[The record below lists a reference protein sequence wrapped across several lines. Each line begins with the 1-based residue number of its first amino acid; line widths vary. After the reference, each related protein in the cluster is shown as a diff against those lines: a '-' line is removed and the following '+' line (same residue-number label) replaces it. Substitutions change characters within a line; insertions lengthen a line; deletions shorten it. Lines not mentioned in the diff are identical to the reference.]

1 MAKMNENERKVD
13 LKIGSDSVSSF
24 IKKNISIICMLFLLS
39 GPIIDF
45 VTGVMLHIFDISL
58 TLGLVLR
65 ILFLFF
71 IFYVT
76 TFIYNKKNNLL
87 YYGIFIIYL
96 LLFILGLALFKDNPN
111 YFREIQNT
119 FRLFYFPLLLISLF
133 SIRKEIKIS
142 NISLVI
148 TLCLY
153 LILIFIPLAL
163 GIGFE
168 SYAITK
174 EGTLGFYNSANE
186 ISAIIAILTPILF
199 IIFYESK
206 NIIFKL
212 FITFIYFVVILSV
225 GTKTPLLALIIS
237 LFVVFI
243 YILYK
248 SIVDKKYH
256 IVTTFTAIIVALSL
270 VVIIVAPRTSFYN
283 NIEVHL
289 NYLKVDNIFDI
300 FKDKELVDHFIF
312 SQRLTFLNNKEKI
325 YDESN
330 TYQKLFGL
338 GYYDNGKEL
347 KSIEMDYFDVYYN
360 QGVVGFIIFFV
371 PYIYVLISVLRERNC
386 FSFRQ
391 LMLYLSLFLVI
402 VLSLFT
408 GHIITAPSVSLIV
421 CFILL
426 SLTKKDKKELLF
438 TGVNLNI
445 GGIEKSLVNLVN
457 RIDKDKYKVTIILEE
472 KEGELLEKLDKSIEV
487 KEFKVSNNSNKIF
500 RKVVNLIRRCT
511 YSIFNYHTYDFSCC
525 YATYSYSG
533 NKITRLSSLNNS
545 IYIHSDYSYIYPDLE
560 DFRRF
565 FDTRDIYDFKTIFFV
580 SNESRHKFTKIYP
593 GLKDRCLVFNNFI
606 NILEIESLSNEKI
619 SLTKPRGKTLFVF
632 VGRLDDV
639 SKKLGRAFKLVS
651 SLDKVMFWVVGDGPS
666 KDEYIKEVKKLGI
679 EDKVVFVGSKINP
692 YPYIKR
698 ADYLI
703 LTSNYEGFPVV
714 YLEGLALKKKLITT
728 IKVSDDV
735 IKTGKNYGEVIP
747 TNDRKMLEQVR
758 EILNSK
764 DKKDISLDLE
774 EIQNM
779 RMKKLETIFDGGDF

>member
-1 MAKMNENERKVD
+1 M
-13 LKIGSDSVSSF
+13 SSF

-45 VTGVMLHIFDISL
+45 VTGVMLHIFDVSL

-65 ILFLFF
+65 MLFLLF

-87 YYGIFIIYL
+87 YYGIFVIYL

-119 FRLFYFPLLLISLF
+119 VRMFYFPLLLLSLF
-133 SIRKEIKIS
+133 SIRKELKITS
-142 NISLVI
+142 LSLVI

-153 LILIFIPLAL
+153 LVLIFIPLAL
-163 GIGFE
+163 GVGFE

-186 ISAIIAILTPILF
+186 ISAIIAILTPVLF

-206 NIIFKL
+206 NVIFKL

-237 LFVVFI
+237 LCVVFI

-248 SIVDKKYH
+248 AFKDKKYH
-256 IVTTFTAIIVALSL
+256 VVTTFTAIVVALAI
-270 VVIIVAPRTSFYN
+270 VVIVIAPRTSFYK

-289 NYLKVDNIFDI
+289 DYLKVDNIFDI
-300 FKDKELVDHFIF
+300 FKEERLVDHFIF
-312 SQRLTFLNNKEKI
+312 SQRLTFLHNKDRL
-325 YDESN
+325 YDKSN
-330 TYQKLFGL
+330 PYQKLFGI
-338 GYYDNGKEL
+338 GYYKNNGKEL

-360 QGVVGFIIFFV
+360 QGVVGFIIFFA
-371 PYIYVLISVLRERNC
+371 PYIYVLISVIGERKM

-391 LMLYLSLFLVI
+391 LMMYLSLFLVI

-421 CFILL
+421 CFLLL
-426 SLTKKDKKELLF
+426 SVVKKERKELLF

-457 RIDKDKYKVTIILEE
+457 KIDKDKYRVTIILEE
-472 KEGELLEKLDKSIEV
+472 KEGELLEKLDKSIVV
-487 KEFKVSNNSNKIF
+487 KEFKVSNNRNKIF
-500 RKVVNLIRRCT
+500 RKAVNLLRRCI

-533 NKITRLSSLNNS
+533 NKIVRMASLNNS

-580 SNESRHKFTKIYP
+580 SNEACRKFTKIYP

-606 NILEIESLSNEKI
+606 DVEKIESLSKEKI

-639 SKKLGRAFKLVS
+639 SKKLGRAFKLVE
-651 SLDKVMFWVVGDGPS
+651 SLDNVVLWVVGDGPS
-666 KDEYIKEVKKLGI
+666 KDDYVKEVKKLKI
-679 EDKVVFVGSKINP
+679 EDRVVFVGSKINP
-692 YPYIKR
+692 YPYMKR

-728 IKVSDDV
+728 IKVSDDM
-735 IKTGKNYGEVIP
+735 IKIGKNYGEVIP
-747 TNDRKMLEQVR
+747 FNEKKMIEKVKEVLTSKEKR
-758 EILNSK
+758 EVSLN
-764 DKKDISLDLE
+764 IE
-774 EIQNM
+774 EIQDE
-779 RMKKLETIFDGGDF
+779 RMKKLETIFDGGEF

>member
-1 MAKMNENERKVD
+1 M
-13 LKIGSDSVSSF
+13 SSF
-24 IKKNISIICMLFLLS
+24 IKKNINIICMLFLLS

-45 VTGVMLHIFDISL
+45 VTGVMLHVFDISL

-76 TFIYNKKNNLL
+76 TFVYKKKNNLL
-87 YYGIFIIYL
+87 YYVIFIIYL

-119 FRLFYFPLLLISLF
+119 FRLFYFPLLLVSLF
-133 SIRKEIKIS
+133 SIRKEIKIT
-142 NISLVI
+142 NLSLVI
-148 TLCLY
+148 TICLY

-163 GIGFE
+163 GVGFE

-206 NIIFKL
+206 NVIFKL
-212 FITFIYFVVILSV
+212 FITFIYLVVILSV
-225 GTKTPLLALIIS
+225 GTKTPLLALILS
-237 LFVVFI
+237 LCVVFI

-248 SIVDKKYH
+248 ALVDKKYH
-256 IVTTFTAIIVALSL
+256 VVTTFTAIIVALSL
-270 VVIIVAPRTSFYN
+270 VIIIIAPKTSFYK

-289 NYLKVDNIFDI
+289 DYLKVDNVFDI

-312 SQRLTFLNNKEKI
+312 SQRLTFLNNKEKL
-325 YDESN
+325 YDKSN
-330 TYQKLFGL
+330 PYQKLFGI
-338 GYYDNGKEL
+338 GYYNDNGKEL

-360 QGVVGFIIFFV
+360 QGIVGFIIFFV
-371 PYIYVLISVLRERNC
+371 PYIYVLISIIKERNA

-402 VLSLFT
+402 ILSLFT
-408 GHIITAPSVSLIV
+408 GHIITAPSVSIIV
-421 CFILL
+421 CFLLL
-426 SLTKKDKKELLF
+426 SIIKKDKKELLF
-438 TGVNLNI
+438 TGVNLDI

-457 RIDKDKYKVTIILEE
+457 KIDKDKYKVTIILEE
-472 KEGELLEKLDKSIEV
+472 KDGELLETLDKSILV
-487 KEFKVSNNSNKIF
+487 KRFKVSNNKNKVL
-500 RKVVNLIRRCT
+500 RKVVNLLRRCT
-511 YSIFNYHTYDFSCC
+511 YAIFNYHIYDFSCC

-545 IYIHSDYSYIYPDLE
+545 IYVHSDYSYIYPDLE
-560 DFRRF
+560 DFRCF
-565 FDTRDIYDFKTIFFV
+565 FDTRNIYDFRTIFFV
-580 SNESRHKFTKIYP
+580 SNESCRKFTKIYP
-593 GLKDRCLVFNNFI
+593 GLKSRCLVFNNFI
-606 NILEIESLSNEKI
+606 DVSEIEALSKEKI
-619 SLTKPRGKTLFVF
+619 SLSKPKGRTLFVF

-639 SKKLGRAFKLVS
+639 SKKLGRAFKLVA
-651 SLDKVMFWVVGDGPS
+651 SLDKTILWVVGDGPS
-666 KDEYIKEVKKLGI
+666 MEDYQKEVKKLGI
-679 EDKVVFVGSKINP
+679 EEKVVFLGSKTNP
-692 YPYIKR
+692 YPYMKKC
-698 ADYLI
+698 DYLI

-714 YLEGLALKKKLITT
+714 YLEGLALKKKFITT

-735 IKTGKNYGEVIP
+735 IKIGKNYGEVIP
-747 TNDRKMLEQVR
+747 TNDKKMLEQVR

-764 DKKDISLDLE
+764 DKKEITLNIE

-779 RMKKLETIFDGGDF
+779 RMEKLESIFDGGDF

>member
-1 MAKMNENERKVD
+1 M
-13 LKIGSDSVSSF
+13 SSF

-71 IFYVT
+71 IFYVA
-76 TFIYNKKNNLL
+76 TFIYKKKSNLV
-87 YYGIFIIYL
+87 YFGIFGIYL
-96 LLFILGLALFKDNPN
+96 LLFILGLTLFKENPN

-133 SIRKEIKIS
+133 SIRKEIKITTL
-142 NISLVI
+142 SLVI

-163 GIGFE
+163 GVGFE

-206 NIIFKL
+206 NLIFKL
-212 FITFIYFVVILSV
+212 FITFIYLVVILSV

-248 SIVDKKYH
+248 SFIDKKYH
-256 IVTTFTAIIVALSL
+256 VVTTFTAIIVALGL
-270 VVIIVAPRTSFYN
+270 VLIIALPKTSFYK

-289 NYLKVDNIFDI
+289 DYLKVDNIFDI
-300 FKDKELVDHFIF
+300 FKDEKLVDHFIF
-312 SQRLTFLNNKEKI
+312 SQRLTFLNNKEKL
-325 YDESN
+325 YDEAN
-330 TYQKLFGL
+330 TYQKIFGL

-360 QGVVGFIIFFV
+360 QGVAGFIIFFV
-371 PYIYVLISVLRERNC
+371 PYIYVLISVLQERKA

-391 LMLYLSLFLVI
+391 LMLYLSLFLII

-408 GHIITAPSVSLIV
+408 GHIITAPAVSGLV
-421 CFILL
+421 SFILL
-426 SLTKKDKKELLF
+426 SLVKDDKKTLLF
-438 TGVNLNI
+438 TGVNLKL

-457 RIDKDKYKVTIILEE
+457 KIDKNKYQVTIILEE
-472 KEGELLEKLDKSIEV
+472 AKGELLEKLDNSIKV
-487 KEFKVSNNSNKIF
+487 KEFKVSNNKNKII
-500 RKVVNLIRRCT
+500 RKGVNILRRCS
-511 YSIFNYHTYDFSCC
+511 YALFNYHTFDFSCC

-533 NKITRLSSLNNS
+533 NKISKLSSINNS
-545 IYIHSDYSYIYPDLE
+545 IYVHSDYSYIYPDLE

-565 FDTRDIYDFKTIFFV
+565 FDTRGINDFKTIFFV
-580 SNESRHKFTKIYP
+580 SLESCRKFTKIYP
-593 GLKDRCLVFNNFI
+593 FLKNRCFVFNNFI
-606 NILEIESLSNEKI
+606 NLEEIETLSKEKI

-632 VGRLDDV
+632 VGRLDDA
-639 SKKLGRAFKLVS
+639 SKKLGRAFKLVANFDNVV
-651 SLDKVMFWVVGDGPS
+651 LWVVGDGPS
-666 KDEYIKEVKKLGI
+666 REDYVKEVNKLKI
-679 EDKVVFVGSKINP
+679 EDRVVFVGSKINP
-692 YPYIKR
+692 YPYMKKG
-698 ADYLI
+698 DYLI
-703 LTSNYEGFPVV
+703 LTSLYEGFPVV

-728 IKVSDDV
+728 IKVSDDYLK
-735 IKTGKNYGEVIP
+735 IGKNYGEVIP
-747 TNDRKMLEQVR
+747 SNEAKMLEKVK
-758 EILNSK
+758 EILNN
-764 DKKDISLDLE
+764 KKKTDTFLDLE
-774 EIQNM
+774 EIQNR
-779 RMKKLETIFDGGDF
+779 RMEKLETIFDGGDF

>member
-1 MAKMNENERKVD
+1 M
-13 LKIGSDSVSSF
+13 SSF

-45 VTGVMLHIFDISL
+45 ITGVMLHIFNLNL

-71 IFYVT
+71 IFYVA
-76 TFIYNKKNNLL
+76 TFIYKKKSNLV
-87 YYGIFIIYL
+87 YFGIFGIYL
-96 LLFILGLALFKDNPN
+96 LLFILGLTLFKENPN

-133 SIRKEIKIS
+133 SIRKEIKITTL
-142 NISLVI
+142 SLVI

-163 GIGFE
+163 GVGFE

-206 NIIFKL
+206 NLIFKL
-212 FITFIYFVVILSV
+212 FITFIYLVVILSV

-248 SIVDKKYH
+248 SFIDKKYH
-256 IVTTFTAIIVALSL
+256 VVTTFTAIIVALGL
-270 VVIIVAPRTSFYN
+270 VLIIVAPRTSFYK

-289 NYLKVDNIFDI
+289 DYLKVDNIFDI
-300 FKDKELVDHFIF
+300 FKDERLVDHFIF
-312 SQRLTFLNNKEKI
+312 SQRLTFLNNKEKL
-325 YDESN
+325 YDEAN
-330 TYQKLFGL
+330 TYQKIFGL

-360 QGVVGFIIFFV
+360 QGVAGFIIFFV
-371 PYIYVLISVLRERNC
+371 PYIYVLISVLQERKA

-391 LMLYLSLFLVI
+391 LMLYLSLFLII

-408 GHIITAPSVSLIV
+408 GHIITAPAVSGLV
-421 CFILL
+421 SFILL
-426 SLTKKDKKELLF
+426 SLVKNDKKCLLF
-438 TGVNLNI
+438 TGVNLKL

-457 RIDKDKYKVTIILEE
+457 KIDKNKYQVTIILEE
-472 KEGELLEKLDKSIEV
+472 AKGELLEKLDKSINV
-487 KEFKVSNNSNKIF
+487 KEFKVSNNKNKII
-500 RKVVNLIRRCT
+500 RKATNILRRCM
-511 YSIFNYHTYDFSCC
+511 YALFNYHTFDFSCC

-533 NKITRLSSLNNS
+533 NKISKLSSINNS
-545 IYIHSDYSYIYPDLE
+545 IYVHSDYSYIYPDLE

-565 FDTRDIYDFKTIFFV
+565 FDSRGIYDFKTIFFV
-580 SNESRHKFTKIYP
+580 SLESCRKFTKIYP
-593 GLKDRCLVFNNFI
+593 FLKNRCFVFNNFI
-606 NILEIESLSNEKI
+606 NLEEIEALSKEKI

-632 VGRLDDV
+632 VGRLDDA
-639 SKKLGRAFKLVS
+639 SKKLGRAFKLVANFDNVV
-651 SLDKVMFWVVGDGPS
+651 LWVVGDGPS
-666 KDEYIKEVKKLGI
+666 REDYVKEVKKLKI
-679 EDKVVFVGSKINP
+679 EDRVIFVGSKINP
-692 YPYIKR
+692 YPYMKKG
-698 ADYLI
+698 DYLI
-703 LTSNYEGFPVV
+703 LTSLYEGFPVV

-728 IKVSDDV
+728 IKVSDDYLK
-735 IKTGKNYGEVIP
+735 IGKNYGEVIP
-747 TNDRKMLEQVR
+747 SNEMKMLEKVK
-758 EILNSK
+758 EILNN
-764 DKKDISLDLE
+764 KKKTDTFLDLE
-774 EIQNM
+774 EIQNV
-779 RMKKLETIFDGGDF
+779 RMEKLETIFDGGDF

>member
-1 MAKMNENERKVD
+1 M
-13 LKIGSDSVSSF
+13 SSF

-71 IFYVT
+71 IFYVA
-76 TFIYNKKNNLL
+76 TFIYKKKSNLV
-87 YYGIFIIYL
+87 YFGIFGIYL
-96 LLFILGLALFKDNPN
+96 LLFILGLTLFKVNPN

-133 SIRKEIKIS
+133 SIRKEIKITTL
-142 NISLVI
+142 SLVI

-163 GIGFE
+163 GVGFE

-199 IIFYESK
+199 LIFYESK
-206 NIIFKL
+206 NLIFKL
-212 FITFIYFVVILSV
+212 FITFIYLVVILSV

-248 SIVDKKYH
+248 AFIDKKYH
-256 IVTTFTAIIVALSL
+256 VVTTFTAIIVALSL
-270 VVIIVAPRTSFYN
+270 VVILIIPRTNFYK

-289 NYLKVDNIFDI
+289 DYLKVDSIFDI
-300 FKDKELVDHFIF
+300 FKDEKLVDHFIF
-312 SQRLTFLNNKEKI
+312 SQRLTFLNNKEKL
-325 YDESN
+325 YDKSN
-330 TYQKLFGL
+330 TYQKIFGL

-371 PYIYVLISVLRERNC
+371 PYIYVLISVLQERKA

-408 GHIITAPSVSLIV
+408 GHIITAPAVSGLV
-421 CFILL
+421 SFILL
-426 SLTKKDKKELLF
+426 SLVKNDKKSLLF
-438 TGVNLNI
+438 TGVNLKL

-457 RIDKDKYKVTIILEE
+457 KIDKNKYQVTIILEE
-472 KEGELLEKLDKSIEV
+472 AKGELLEKLDKSIKV
-487 KEFKVSNNSNKIF
+487 KEFKVSNNKNKII
-500 RKVVNLIRRCT
+500 RKSTNILRR
-511 YSIFNYHTYDFSCC
+511 YIYALFNYHTFDFSCC

-533 NKITRLSSLNNS
+533 NKISKLSSINNS
-545 IYIHSDYSYIYPDLE
+545 IYVHSDYSYIYPDLE

-565 FDTRDIYDFKTIFFV
+565 FDTRGIYDFKTIFFV
-580 SNESRHKFTKIYP
+580 SLESCRKFTKIYP
-593 GLKDRCLVFNNFI
+593 FLKNRCFVFNNFI
-606 NILEIESLSNEKI
+606 NLEEIEALSKEKI

-632 VGRLDDV
+632 VGRLDDA
-639 SKKLGRAFKLVS
+639 SKKLGRAFKLVAN
-651 SLDKVMFWVVGDGPS
+651 LDNVVLWVVGDGPS
-666 KDEYIKEVKKLGI
+666 REDYVKEVKKLKI
-679 EDKVVFVGSKINP
+679 EDRVIFVGSKINP
-692 YPYIKR
+692 YPYMKKG
-698 ADYLI
+698 DYLI
-703 LTSNYEGFPVV
+703 LTSLYEGFPVV

-728 IKVSDDV
+728 IKVSDDYLK
-735 IKTGKNYGEVIP
+735 IGKNYGEVIP
-747 TNDRKMLEQVR
+747 SNEMKMLEKLK

-764 DKKDISLDLE
+764 KKTDTFLDLE
-774 EIQNM
+774 EIQNR
-779 RMKKLETIFDGGDF
+779 RMEKLETIFDGGDF

>member
-1 MAKMNENERKVD
+1 M
-13 LKIGSDSVSSF
+13 SSF

-71 IFYVT
+71 IFYVV
-76 TFIYNKKNNLL
+76 TFIYKKKSNLV
-87 YYGIFIIYL
+87 YFGIFGIYL
-96 LLFILGLALFKDNPN
+96 LLFILGLTLFKENPN

-133 SIRKEIKIS
+133 SIRKEIKITTL
-142 NISLVI
+142 SLVI

-163 GIGFE
+163 GVGFE

-206 NIIFKL
+206 NLIFKL
-212 FITFIYFVVILSV
+212 FITFIYLVVILSV

-248 SIVDKKYH
+248 SFIDKKYH
-256 IVTTFTAIIVALSL
+256 VVTTFTAIIVALGL
-270 VVIIVAPRTSFYN
+270 VLIIALPRTSFYK

-289 NYLKVDNIFDI
+289 DYLKVDNIFDI
-300 FKDKELVDHFIF
+300 FKDEGLVDHFIF
-312 SQRLTFLNNKEKI
+312 SQRLTFLNNKEKL
-325 YDESN
+325 YDEAN
-330 TYQKLFGL
+330 TYQKIFGL

-360 QGVVGFIIFFV
+360 QGVAGFIIFFV
-371 PYIYVLISVLRERNC
+371 PYIYVLISVLQERKA

-391 LMLYLSLFLVI
+391 LMLYLSLFLII

-408 GHIITAPSVSLIV
+408 GHIITAPAVSGLV
-421 CFILL
+421 SFILL
-426 SLTKKDKKELLF
+426 SLVKNDKKSLLF
-438 TGVNLNI
+438 TGVNLKL

-457 RIDKDKYKVTIILEE
+457 KIDKNKYQVTIILEDA
-472 KEGELLEKLDKSIEV
+472 KGELLEKLDKSIKV
-487 KEFKVSNNSNKIF
+487 KEFKVSNNKNKII
-500 RKVVNLIRRCT
+500 RKGINILRRCV
-511 YSIFNYHTYDFSCC
+511 YALFNYHTFDFSCC

-533 NKITRLSSLNNS
+533 NKISKLSSINNS
-545 IYIHSDYSYIYPDLE
+545 IYVHSDYSYIYPDLE

-565 FDTRDIYDFKTIFFV
+565 FDTRGIYDFKTIFFV
-580 SNESRHKFTKIYP
+580 SLESCRKFTKIYP
-593 GLKDRCLVFNNFI
+593 SLKNRCFVFNNFI
-606 NILEIESLSNEKI
+606 NLEEIEALSKEKI

-632 VGRLDDV
+632 VGRLDDA
-639 SKKLGRAFKLVS
+639 SKKLGRAFKLVAN
-651 SLDKVMFWVVGDGPS
+651 LDNVVLWVVGDGPS
-666 KDEYIKEVKKLGI
+666 KEDYVKEVKKLKI
-679 EDKVVFVGSKINP
+679 EDRVIFVGSKINP
-692 YPYIKR
+692 YPYMKKG
-698 ADYLI
+698 DYLI
-703 LTSNYEGFPVV
+703 LTSLYEGFPVV

-728 IKVSDDV
+728 IKVSDDYLK
-735 IKTGKNYGEVIP
+735 IGKNYGEVIP
-747 TNDRKMLEQVR
+747 SNEMKMLEKVK
-758 EILNSK
+758 EILNN
-764 DKKDISLDLE
+764 KKKTDTFLDLE
-774 EIQNM
+774 EIQNR
-779 RMKKLETIFDGGDF
+779 RMEKLETIFDGGDF

>member
-1 MAKMNENERKVD
+1 M
-13 LKIGSDSVSSF
+13 SSF

-45 VTGVMLHIFDISL
+45 ITGVMLHIFDISL

-71 IFYVT
+71 IFYVA
-76 TFIYNKKNNLL
+76 TFIYKKKSNLV
-87 YYGIFIIYL
+87 YFGIFGIYL
-96 LLFILGLALFKDNPN
+96 LLFILGLTLFKENPN
-111 YFREIQNT
+111 YFREIQNA

-133 SIRKEIKIS
+133 SIRKEIKITTL
-142 NISLVI
+142 SLVI

-163 GIGFE
+163 GVGFE

-206 NIIFKL
+206 NLIFKL
-212 FITFIYFVVILSV
+212 FITFIYLVVILSV

-248 SIVDKKYH
+248 SFIDKKYH
-256 IVTTFTAIIVALSL
+256 VVTTFTAIIVALGL
-270 VVIIVAPRTSFYN
+270 VLIIALPKTSFYK

-289 NYLKVDNIFDI
+289 DYLKVDNIFDI
-300 FKDKELVDHFIF
+300 FKDEKLVDHFIF
-312 SQRLTFLNNKEKI
+312 SQRLTFLNNKEKL
-325 YDESN
+325 YDKSN
-330 TYQKLFGL
+330 TYQKIFGL

-347 KSIEMDYFDVYYN
+347 KSIEIDYFDVYYN

-371 PYIYVLISVLRERNC
+371 PYIYILISVLQERKA

-391 LMLYLSLFLVI
+391 LMLYLSLFLII

-408 GHIITAPSVSLIV
+408 GHIITAPAVSGLV
-421 CFILL
+421 SFILL
-426 SLTKKDKKELLF
+426 SFVKDDKKTLLF
-438 TGVNLNI
+438 TGVNLKL

-457 RIDKDKYKVTIILEE
+457 KIDKNKYQVTIILEE
-472 KEGELLEKLDKSIEV
+472 AKGELLEKLDNSIKV
-487 KEFKVSNNSNKIF
+487 KEFKVSNNKNKII
-500 RKVVNLIRRCT
+500 RKGVNILRRCS
-511 YSIFNYHTYDFSCC
+511 YALFNYHTFDFSCC

-533 NKITRLSSLNNS
+533 NKISKLSSINNS
-545 IYIHSDYSYIYPDLE
+545 IYVHSDYSYIYPDLE

-565 FDTRDIYDFKTIFFV
+565 FDTRGIYDFKTIFFV
-580 SNESRHKFTKIYP
+580 SLESCRKFTKIYP
-593 GLKDRCLVFNNFI
+593 FLKNRCFVFNNFI
-606 NILEIESLSNEKI
+606 NLEEIETLSKEKI

-632 VGRLDDV
+632 VGRLDDA
-639 SKKLGRAFKLVS
+639 SKKLGRAFKLVANFDNVV
-651 SLDKVMFWVVGDGPS
+651 LWVVGDGPS
-666 KDEYIKEVKKLGI
+666 REDYVKEVKKLKI
-679 EDKVVFVGSKINP
+679 EDRVVFVGSKINP
-692 YPYIKR
+692 YPYMKKG
-698 ADYLI
+698 DYLI
-703 LTSNYEGFPVV
+703 LTSLYEGFPVV

-728 IKVSDDV
+728 IKVSDDYLK
-735 IKTGKNYGEVIP
+735 IGKNYGEVIP
-747 TNDRKMLEQVR
+747 SNEMKMLEKVK
-758 EILNSK
+758 EILNN
-764 DKKDISLDLE
+764 KKKTDTFLDLE
-774 EIQNM
+774 EIQNV
-779 RMKKLETIFDGGDF
+779 RMEKLETIFNGGDF

>member
-1 MAKMNENERKVD
+1 M
-13 LKIGSDSVSSF
+13 SSF

-45 VTGVMLHIFDISL
+45 ITGVMLHIFDISL

-71 IFYVT
+71 IFYVA
-76 TFIYNKKNNLL
+76 TFIYKKKSNLV
-87 YYGIFIIYL
+87 YFGIFGIYL
-96 LLFILGLALFKDNPN
+96 LLFILGLTLFKENPN

-133 SIRKEIKIS
+133 SIRKEIKITTL
-142 NISLVI
+142 SLVI

-163 GIGFE
+163 GVGFE

-206 NIIFKL
+206 NLIFKL
-212 FITFIYFVVILSV
+212 FITFIYLVVILSV

-248 SIVDKKYH
+248 SFIDKKYH
-256 IVTTFTAIIVALSL
+256 VVTTFTAIIVALGL
-270 VVIIVAPRTSFYN
+270 VLIIVAPRTSFYK

-289 NYLKVDNIFDI
+289 DYLKVDNIFDI
-300 FKDKELVDHFIF
+300 FKDERLVDHFIF
-312 SQRLTFLNNKEKI
+312 SQRLTFLNNKEKL
-325 YDESN
+325 YDEAN
-330 TYQKLFGL
+330 TYQKIFGL

-360 QGVVGFIIFFV
+360 QGVAGFIIFFV
-371 PYIYVLISVLRERNC
+371 PYIYVLISVLQERKA

-391 LMLYLSLFLVI
+391 LMLYLSLFLII

-408 GHIITAPSVSLIV
+408 GHIITAPAVSGLV
-421 CFILL
+421 SFILL
-426 SLTKKDKKELLF
+426 SLVKNDKKCLLF
-438 TGVNLNI
+438 TGVNLKL

-457 RIDKDKYKVTIILEE
+457 KIDKNKYQVTIILEDA
-472 KEGELLEKLDKSIEV
+472 KGELLEKLDKSINV
-487 KEFKVSNNSNKIF
+487 KEFKVSNNKNKII
-500 RKVVNLIRRCT
+500 RKGVNILRRCS
-511 YSIFNYHTYDFSCC
+511 YALFNYHTFDFSCC

-533 NKITRLSSLNNS
+533 NKISKLSSINNS
-545 IYIHSDYSYIYPDLE
+545 IYVHSDYSYIYPDLE

-565 FDTRDIYDFKTIFFV
+565 FDTRGIYDFKTIFFV
-580 SNESRHKFTKIYP
+580 SLESCRKFTKIYP
-593 GLKDRCLVFNNFI
+593 FLKNRCFVFNNFI
-606 NILEIESLSNEKI
+606 NLEEIEALSKEKI

-632 VGRLDDV
+632 VGRLDDA
-639 SKKLGRAFKLVS
+639 SKKLGRAFKLVANFDNVV
-651 SLDKVMFWVVGDGPS
+651 LWVVGDGPS
-666 KDEYIKEVKKLGI
+666 REDYVKEVKKLKI
-679 EDKVVFVGSKINP
+679 EDRVVFVGSKINP
-692 YPYIKR
+692 YPYMKKG
-698 ADYLI
+698 DYLI
-703 LTSNYEGFPVV
+703 LTSLYEGFPVV

-728 IKVSDDV
+728 IKVSDDYLK
-735 IKTGKNYGEVIP
+735 IGKNYGEVIP
-747 TNDRKMLEQVR
+747 SNEMKMLEKVK

-764 DKKDISLDLE
+764 KKTDTFLDLE
-774 EIQNM
+774 EIQNV
-779 RMKKLETIFDGGDF
+779 RMEKLETIFDGGDF

>member
-1 MAKMNENERKVD
+1 M
-13 LKIGSDSVSSF
+13 SSF

-45 VTGVMLHIFDISL
+45 VTGVMLHIFDVSL

-65 ILFLFF
+65 MLFLLF

-87 YYGIFIIYL
+87 YYGIFVIYL
-96 LLFILGLALFKDNPN
+96 LFFILGLALFKDNPN

-119 FRLFYFPLLLISLF
+119 VRMFYFPLLLLSLF
-133 SIRKEIKIS
+133 SIRKELKITS
-142 NISLVI
+142 LSLVI

-153 LILIFIPLAL
+153 LVLIFIPLAL
-163 GIGFE
+163 GVGFE

-186 ISAIIAILTPILF
+186 ISAIIAILTPVLF

-206 NIIFKL
+206 NVIFKL

-237 LFVVFI
+237 LCVVFI

-248 SIVDKKYH
+248 AFKDKKYH
-256 IVTTFTAIIVALSL
+256 VVTTFTAIVVALAI
-270 VVIIVAPRTSFYN
+270 VVIVIAPRTSFYK

-289 NYLKVDNIFDI
+289 DYLKVDNIFDI
-300 FKDKELVDHFIF
+300 FKEERLVDHFIF
-312 SQRLTFLNNKEKI
+312 SQRLTFLHNKDRL
-325 YDESN
+325 YDKSN
-330 TYQKLFGL
+330 PYQKLFGI
-338 GYYDNGKEL
+338 GYYKNNGKEL

-360 QGVVGFIIFFV
+360 QGVVGFIIFFA
-371 PYIYVLISVLRERNC
+371 PYIYVLISVIGERKM

-391 LMLYLSLFLVI
+391 LMMYLSLFLVI

-421 CFILL
+421 CFLLL
-426 SLTKKDKKELLF
+426 SVVKKERKELLF

-457 RIDKDKYKVTIILEE
+457 KIDKDKYRVTIILEE

-487 KEFKVSNNSNKIF
+487 KEFKVSNNKNKVI
-500 RKVVNLIRRCT
+500 RKVTNLIRRCA

-533 NKITRLSSLNNS
+533 NKITRISSLNNS

-560 DFRRF
+560 DFRKF

-580 SNESRHKFTKIYP
+580 SNEACRKFTKIYP

-606 NILEIESLSNEKI
+606 DVEKIEFLSKEKI

-639 SKKLGRAFKLVS
+639 SKKLGRAFKLVES
-651 SLDKVMFWVVGDGPS
+651 FDNVVLWVVGDGPS
-666 KDEYIKEVKKLGI
+666 KDDYVKEVKKLKI
-679 EDKVVFVGSKINP
+679 EDRVVFVGSKINP
-692 YPYIKR
+692 YPYMKR

-728 IKVSDDV
+728 IKVSDDM
-735 IKTGKNYGEVIP
+735 IKIGKNYGEVIP
-747 TNDRKMLEQVR
+747 FNEKKMIEKVKEVLTSKEKR
-758 EILNSK
+758 EVSLN
-764 DKKDISLDLE
+764 IE
-774 EIQNM
+774 EIQDE
-779 RMKKLETIFDGGDF
+779 RMKKLETIFDGGEF

>member
-1 MAKMNENERKVD
+1 M
-13 LKIGSDSVSSF
+13 SSF
-24 IKKNISIICMLFLLS
+24 VKKNISIICMLFLLS

-45 VTGVMLHIFDISL
+45 VTGVMLHIFDVSL

-65 ILFLFF
+65 MLFLLF

-87 YYGIFIIYL
+87 YYGIFVIYL

-119 FRLFYFPLLLISLF
+119 VRMFYFPLLLLSLF
-133 SIRKEIKIS
+133 SIRKELKITS
-142 NISLVI
+142 LSLVI

-153 LILIFIPLAL
+153 LVLIFIPLAL

-186 ISAIIAILTPILF
+186 ISAIIAILTPVLF

-206 NIIFKL
+206 NVIFKL

-237 LFVVFI
+237 LCVVFI

-248 SIVDKKYH
+248 AFKDKKYH
-256 IVTTFTAIIVALSL
+256 VVTTFTAIVVALAV
-270 VVIIVAPRTSFYN
+270 VVIVIAPRTSFYK

-289 NYLKVDNIFDI
+289 DYLKVDNIFDI
-300 FKDKELVDHFIF
+300 FKDEKLVDHFIF
-312 SQRLTFLNNKEKI
+312 SQRLTFLHNKDRL
-325 YDESN
+325 YDN
-330 TYQKLFGL
+330 ANPYQKLFGI
-338 GYYDNGKEL
+338 GYYKDNGKEL

-360 QGVVGFIIFFV
+360 QGIVGFIIFFT
-371 PYIYVLISVLRERNC
+371 PYIYVLISVIGERKM

-391 LMLYLSLFLVI
+391 LMMYLSLFLVI
-402 VLSLFT
+402 ILSLFT

-421 CFILL
+421 CFLLL
-426 SLTKKDKKELLF
+426 SVVKKERKELLF

-457 RIDKDKYKVTIILEE
+457 KIDKDKYRVTIILEE
-472 KEGELLEKLDKSIEV
+472 KEGELLEKLDKSIVV
-487 KEFKVSNNSNKIF
+487 KEFKVSNNRNKIF
-500 RKVVNLIRRCT
+500 RKAVNLLRRCT

-533 NKITRLSSLNNS
+533 NKIARIASLNNS

-580 SNESRHKFTKIYP
+580 SNEACRKFTKIYP

-606 NILEIESLSNEKI
+606 DVEKIESLSKEKI

-639 SKKLGRAFKLVS
+639 SKKLGRAFKLVES
-651 SLDKVMFWVVGDGPS
+651 IDNVVLWVVGDGPS
-666 KDEYIKEVKKLGI
+666 KDDYVKEVKRLKI
-679 EDKVVFVGSKINP
+679 EDRVVFVGSKINP
-692 YPYIKR
+692 YPYMKK

-728 IKVSDDV
+728 IKVSDDM
-735 IKTGKNYGEVIP
+735 IKIGKNYGEVIP
-747 TNDRKMLEQVR
+747 FNEKKMIEKVR
-758 EILNSK
+758 EILKSK
-764 DKKDISLDLE
+764 EKREVSLDIE
-774 EIQNM
+774 EIQDK
-779 RMKKLETIFDGGDF
+779 RMKKLENIFDGGEF

>member
-1 MAKMNENERKVD
+1 M
-13 LKIGSDSVSSF
+13 SSF

-45 VTGVMLHIFDISL
+45 VTGVMLHIFDVSL

-65 ILFLFF
+65 MLFLLF

-87 YYGIFIIYL
+87 YYGIFVIYL

-119 FRLFYFPLLLISLF
+119 VRMFYFPLLLLSLF
-133 SIRKEIKIS
+133 SIRKELKITS
-142 NISLVI
+142 LSLVI

-153 LILIFIPLAL
+153 LVLIFIPLAL
-163 GIGFE
+163 GVGFE

-186 ISAIIAILTPILF
+186 ISAIIAILTPVLF

-206 NIIFKL
+206 NVIFKL

-237 LFVVFI
+237 LCVVFI

-248 SIVDKKYH
+248 AFKDKKYH
-256 IVTTFTAIIVALSL
+256 VVTTFTAIVVALAI
-270 VVIIVAPRTSFYN
+270 VVIVIAPRTSFYK

-289 NYLKVDNIFDI
+289 DYLKVDNIFDI
-300 FKDKELVDHFIF
+300 FKEERLVDHFIF
-312 SQRLTFLNNKEKI
+312 SQRLTFLHNKDRL
-325 YDESN
+325 YDKSN
-330 TYQKLFGL
+330 PYQKLFGI
-338 GYYDNGKEL
+338 GYYKNNGKEL

-360 QGVVGFIIFFV
+360 QGVVGFIIFFA
-371 PYIYVLISVLRERNC
+371 PYIYVLISVIGERKM

-391 LMLYLSLFLVI
+391 LMMYLSLFLVI

-421 CFILL
+421 CFLLL
-426 SLTKKDKKELLF
+426 SVVKKERKELLF

-457 RIDKDKYKVTIILEE
+457 ILDKDKYIVTIILEE
-472 KEGELLEKLDKSIEV
+472 KEGELLEKLDKSIVV
-487 KEFKVSNNSNKIF
+487 KEFKVSNNRNKIF
-500 RKVVNLIRRCT
+500 RKAVNLLRRCI

-533 NKITRLSSLNNS
+533 NKIVRMASLNNS

-580 SNESRHKFTKIYP
+580 SNEACRKFTKIYP

-606 NILEIESLSNEKI
+606 DVEKIESLSKEKI

-639 SKKLGRAFKLVS
+639 SKKLGRAFKLVE
-651 SLDKVMFWVVGDGPS
+651 SLDNVVLWVVGDGPS
-666 KDEYIKEVKKLGI
+666 KDDYVKEVKKLKI
-679 EDKVVFVGSKINP
+679 EDRVVFVGSKINP
-692 YPYIKR
+692 YPYMKR

-728 IKVSDDV
+728 IKVSDDM
-735 IKTGKNYGEVIP
+735 IKIGKNYGEVIP
-747 TNDRKMLEQVR
+747 FNEKKMIEKVKEVLTSKEKR
-758 EILNSK
+758 EVSLN
-764 DKKDISLDLE
+764 IE
-774 EIQNM
+774 EIQDE
-779 RMKKLETIFDGGDF
+779 RMKKLETIFDGGEF

>member
-1 MAKMNENERKVD
+1 M
-13 LKIGSDSVSSF
+13 SSF

-71 IFYVT
+71 IFYVA
-76 TFIYNKKNNLL
+76 TFIYKKKSNLV
-87 YYGIFIIYL
+87 YFGIFGIYL
-96 LLFILGLALFKDNPN
+96 LLFILGLTLFKVNPN

-133 SIRKEIKIS
+133 SIRKEIKITTL
-142 NISLVI
+142 SLVI

-163 GIGFE
+163 GVGFE

-199 IIFYESK
+199 LIFYESK
-206 NIIFKL
+206 NLIFKL
-212 FITFIYFVVILSV
+212 FITFIYLVVILSV

-248 SIVDKKYH
+248 SFIDKKYH
-256 IVTTFTAIIVALSL
+256 VVTTFTAIIVALGL
-270 VVIIVAPRTSFYN
+270 VLIIALPRTSFYK

-289 NYLKVDNIFDI
+289 DYLKVDNIFDI
-300 FKDKELVDHFIF
+300 FKDEKLVDHFIF
-312 SQRLTFLNNKEKI
+312 SQRLTFLNNKEKL
-325 YDESN
+325 YDEAN
-330 TYQKLFGL
+330 TYQKIFGL

-360 QGVVGFIIFFV
+360 QGVAGFIIFFV
-371 PYIYVLISVLRERNC
+371 PYIYVLISVLQERKA

-408 GHIITAPSVSLIV
+408 GHIITAPAVSGFV
-421 CFILL
+421 SFILL
-426 SLTKKDKKELLF
+426 SLVKNDKKSLLF
-438 TGVNLNI
+438 TGVNLKL

-457 RIDKDKYKVTIILEE
+457 KIDKNKYQVTIILEDA
-472 KEGELLEKLDKSIEV
+472 KGELLEKLDKSIKV
-487 KEFKVSNNSNKIF
+487 KEFKVSNNKNKII
-500 RKVVNLIRRCT
+500 RKGINILRRCV
-511 YSIFNYHTYDFSCC
+511 YALFNYHTFDFSCC

-533 NKITRLSSLNNS
+533 NKISKLSSINNS
-545 IYIHSDYSYIYPDLE
+545 IYVHSDYSYIYPDLE

-565 FDTRDIYDFKTIFFV
+565 FDTRGIYDFKTIFFV
-580 SNESRHKFTKIYP
+580 SLESCRKFTKIYP
-593 GLKDRCLVFNNFI
+593 SLKNRCFVFNNFI
-606 NILEIESLSNEKI
+606 NLEEIEALSKEKI

-632 VGRLDDV
+632 VGRLDDA
-639 SKKLGRAFKLVS
+639 SKKLGRAFKLVAN
-651 SLDKVMFWVVGDGPS
+651 LDNVVLWVVGDGPS
-666 KDEYIKEVKKLGI
+666 REDYVKEVKKLKI
-679 EDKVVFVGSKINP
+679 EDRVIFVGSKINP
-692 YPYIKR
+692 YPYMKKG
-698 ADYLI
+698 DYLI
-703 LTSNYEGFPVV
+703 LTSLYEGFPVV

-728 IKVSDDV
+728 IKVSDDYLK
-735 IKTGKNYGEVIP
+735 IGKNYGEVIP
-747 TNDRKMLEQVR
+747 SNEMKMLEKVKG
-758 EILNSK
+758 ILNN
-764 DKKDISLDLE
+764 KKKTDTFLDLE
-774 EIQNM
+774 EIQNR
-779 RMKKLETIFDGGDF
+779 RMEKLETIFDGGDF

>member
-1 MAKMNENERKVD
+1 M
-13 LKIGSDSVSSF
+13 SSF

-71 IFYVT
+71 IFYVA
-76 TFIYNKKNNLL
+76 TFIYKKKSNLV
-87 YYGIFIIYL
+87 YFGIFGIYL
-96 LLFILGLALFKDNPN
+96 LLFILGLTLFKENPN

-133 SIRKEIKIS
+133 SIRKEIKITTL
-142 NISLVI
+142 SLVI

-163 GIGFE
+163 GVGFE

-199 IIFYESK
+199 LIFYESK
-206 NIIFKL
+206 NLIFKL
-212 FITFIYFVVILSV
+212 FITFIYLVVILSV

-248 SIVDKKYH
+248 SFIDKKYH
-256 IVTTFTAIIVALSL
+256 VVTTFTAIIVALGL
-270 VVIIVAPRTSFYN
+270 VLIIALPRTSFYK

-289 NYLKVDNIFDI
+289 DYLKVDNIFDI
-300 FKDKELVDHFIF
+300 FKDEKLVDHFIF
-312 SQRLTFLNNKEKI
+312 SQRLTFLNNKEKL
-325 YDESN
+325 YDEAN
-330 TYQKLFGL
+330 TYQKIFGL

-360 QGVVGFIIFFV
+360 QGVAGFIIFFV
-371 PYIYVLISVLRERNC
+371 PYIYVLISVLQERKA

-408 GHIITAPSVSLIV
+408 GHIITAPAVSGFV
-421 CFILL
+421 SFILL
-426 SLTKKDKKELLF
+426 SLVKNDKKSLLF
-438 TGVNLNI
+438 TGVNLKL

-457 RIDKDKYKVTIILEE
+457 KIDKNKYQVTIILEDA
-472 KEGELLEKLDKSIEV
+472 KGELLEKLDKSIKV
-487 KEFKVSNNSNKIF
+487 KEFKVSNNKNKII
-500 RKVVNLIRRCT
+500 RKGINILRRCV
-511 YSIFNYHTYDFSCC
+511 YALFNYHTFDFSCC

-533 NKITRLSSLNNS
+533 NKISKLSSINNS
-545 IYIHSDYSYIYPDLE
+545 IYVHSDYSYIYPDLE

-565 FDTRDIYDFKTIFFV
+565 FDTRGIYDFKTIFFV
-580 SNESRHKFTKIYP
+580 SLESCRKFTKIYP
-593 GLKDRCLVFNNFI
+593 SLKNRCFVFNNFI
-606 NILEIESLSNEKI
+606 NLEEIEALSKEKI

-632 VGRLDDV
+632 VGRLDDA
-639 SKKLGRAFKLVS
+639 SKKLGRAFKLVAN
-651 SLDKVMFWVVGDGPS
+651 LDNVVLWVVGDGPS
-666 KDEYIKEVKKLGI
+666 REDYVKEVKKLKI
-679 EDKVVFVGSKINP
+679 EDRVIFVGSKINP
-692 YPYIKR
+692 YPYMKKG
-698 ADYLI
+698 DYLI
-703 LTSNYEGFPVV
+703 LTSLYEGFPVV

-728 IKVSDDV
+728 IKVSDDYLK
-735 IKTGKNYGEVIP
+735 IGKNYGEVIP
-747 TNDRKMLEQVR
+747 SNEMKMLEKVKG
-758 EILNSK
+758 ILNN
-764 DKKDISLDLE
+764 KKKTDTFLDLE

-779 RMKKLETIFDGGDF
+779 RMEKLETIFDGGDF

>member
-1 MAKMNENERKVD
+1 M
-13 LKIGSDSVSSF
+13 SSF
-24 IKKNISIICMLFLLS
+24 AKKNISIICMLFLLS

-45 VTGVMLHIFDISL
+45 VTGVMLHIFDVSL

-65 ILFLFF
+65 MLFLLF

-87 YYGIFIIYL
+87 YYGIFVIYL

-119 FRLFYFPLLLISLF
+119 VRMFYFPLLLLSLF
-133 SIRKEIKIS
+133 SIRKELKITS
-142 NISLVI
+142 LSLVI

-163 GIGFE
+163 GVGFE

-206 NIIFKL
+206 TVIFKL

-248 SIVDKKYH
+248 SVVDKKYH
-256 IVTTFTAIIVALSL
+256 IVTTFTSIIVALAI
-270 VVIIVAPRTSFYN
+270 VVIVIAPRTSFYK

-289 NYLKVDNIFDI
+289 DYLKVDNIFDI
-300 FKDKELVDHFIF
+300 FKEERLVDHFIF
-312 SQRLTFLNNKEKI
+312 SQRLTFLHNKDRL
-325 YDESN
+325 YDKAN
-330 TYQKLFGL
+330 PYQKLFGI
-338 GYYDNGKEL
+338 GYYKDNGKEL

-360 QGVVGFIIFFV
+360 QGIVGFIIFFA
-371 PYIYVLISVLRERNC
+371 PYLYILISVLQERNS

-391 LMLYLSLFLVI
+391 LMLHLSLFLVI

-421 CFILL
+421 CFLLL
-426 SLTKKDKKELLF
+426 SVVKKERKELLF
-438 TGVNLNI
+438 TGANLNI

-457 RIDKDKYKVTIILEE
+457 KIDKDKYRVTIILEE

-487 KEFKVSNNSNKIF
+487 KEFKVSNNKNKVI
-500 RKVVNLIRRCT
+500 RKVVNVLRRCA

-580 SNESRHKFTKIYP
+580 SNEACRKFTKIYP
-593 GLKDRCLVFNNFI
+593 GLRDRCLVFNNFI
-606 NILEIESLSNEKI
+606 DVEKIEFLSKEKI

-639 SKKLGRAFKLVS
+639 SKKLGRAFKLVES
-651 SLDKVMFWVVGDGPS
+651 FDNVVLWVVGDGPS
-666 KDEYIKEVKKLGI
+666 KDDYVKDVKRLKI
-679 EDKVVFVGSKINP
+679 EDRVAFVGSKINP
-692 YPYIKR
+692 YPYMKR

-735 IKTGKNYGEVIP
+735 IKIGKNYGEVIP
-747 TNDRKMLEQVR
+747 FNEKKMIEKVK
-758 EILNSK
+758 EILKSK
-764 DKKDISLDLE
+764 EKREVSLDIE
-774 EIQNM
+774 EIQDK
-779 RMKKLETIFDGGDF
+779 RMKKLENIFDGGEF

>member
-1 MAKMNENERKVD
+1 M
-13 LKIGSDSVSSF
+13 SSF

-45 VTGVMLHIFDISL
+45 VTGVMLHIFDVSL
-58 TLGLVLR
+58 TLGLILR

-87 YYGIFIIYL
+87 YYGIFVIYL

-119 FRLFYFPLLLISLF
+119 VRMFYFPLLLLSLF

-248 SIVDKKYH
+248 AFKDKKYH
-256 IVTTFTAIIVALSL
+256 VVTTFTAIVVALAI
-270 VVIIVAPRTSFYN
+270 VVIVIAPRTSFYK

-289 NYLKVDNIFDI
+289 DYLKVDNIFDI
-300 FKDKELVDHFIF
+300 FKEERLVDHFIF
-312 SQRLTFLNNKEKI
+312 SQRLTFLHNKDRL
-325 YDESN
+325 YDKAN
-330 TYQKLFGL
+330 PYQKLFGI
-338 GYYDNGKEL
+338 GYYKDNGKEL

-360 QGVVGFIIFFV
+360 QGIVGFIIFFA
-371 PYIYVLISVLRERNC
+371 PYIYVLISVIGERKM

-391 LMLYLSLFLVI
+391 LMMYLSLFLVI
-402 VLSLFT
+402 ILSLFT

-421 CFILL
+421 CFLLL
-426 SLTKKDKKELLF
+426 SVVKKERKELLF

-457 RIDKDKYKVTIILEE
+457 KIDKDKYRVTIILEE

-487 KEFKVSNNSNKIF
+487 KEFKVSNNRNKIF
-500 RKVVNLIRRCT
+500 RKVVNLLRRCT

-533 NKITRLSSLNNS
+533 NKIARVASLNNS

-565 FDTRDIYDFKTIFFV
+565 FDTRDIYYFKTIFFV
-580 SNESRHKFTKIYP
+580 SNEACRKFTKIYP

-606 NILEIESLSNEKI
+606 DVEKIEFLSKEKI

-639 SKKLGRAFKLVS
+639 SKKLGRAFKLVE
-651 SLDKVMFWVVGDGPS
+651 SLDNVVLWVVGDGPS
-666 KDEYIKEVKKLGI
+666 KDDYVKEVKKLKI
-679 EDKVVFVGSKINP
+679 EDRVVFVGSKINP
-692 YPYIKR
+692 YPYMKG

-728 IKVSDDV
+728 IKVSDDM
-735 IKTGKNYGEVIP
+735 IKIGKNYGEVIP
-747 TNDRKMLEQVR
+747 FNEKKMIEKVKEVLTSKEKR
-758 EILNSK
+758 EVSLN
-764 DKKDISLDLE
+764 IE
-774 EIQNM
+774 EIQDE
-779 RMKKLETIFDGGDF
+779 RMKKLETIFDGGEF

>member
-1 MAKMNENERKVD
+1 M
-13 LKIGSDSVSSF
+13 SSF

-45 VTGVMLHIFDISL
+45 ITGVMLHIFNLNL

-71 IFYVT
+71 IFYVA
-76 TFIYNKKNNLL
+76 TFIYKKKSNLV
-87 YYGIFIIYL
+87 YFGIFGIYL
-96 LLFILGLALFKDNPN
+96 LLFILGLTLFKENPN

-133 SIRKEIKIS
+133 SIRKEIKITTL
-142 NISLVI
+142 SLVI

-163 GIGFE
+163 GVGFE

-206 NIIFKL
+206 NLIFKL
-212 FITFIYFVVILSV
+212 FITFIYLVVILSV

-248 SIVDKKYH
+248 SFIDKKYH
-256 IVTTFTAIIVALSL
+256 VVTTFTAIIVALGL
-270 VVIIVAPRTSFYN
+270 VLIIVAPRTSFYK

-289 NYLKVDNIFDI
+289 DYLKVDNIFDI
-300 FKDKELVDHFIF
+300 FKDERLVDHFIF
-312 SQRLTFLNNKEKI
+312 SQRLTFLNNKEKL
-325 YDESN
+325 YDEAN
-330 TYQKLFGL
+330 TYQKIFGL

-360 QGVVGFIIFFV
+360 QGVAGFIIFFV
-371 PYIYVLISVLRERNC
+371 PYIYVLISVLQERKA

-391 LMLYLSLFLVI
+391 LMLYLSLFLII

-408 GHIITAPSVSLIV
+408 GHIITAPAVSGLV
-421 CFILL
+421 SFILL
-426 SLTKKDKKELLF
+426 SLVKNDKKCLLF
-438 TGVNLNI
+438 TGVNLKL

-457 RIDKDKYKVTIILEE
+457 KIDKNKYQVTIILEE
-472 KEGELLEKLDKSIEV
+472 AKGELLEKLDKSINV
-487 KEFKVSNNSNKIF
+487 KEFKVSNNKNKII
-500 RKVVNLIRRCT
+500 RKATNILRRCM
-511 YSIFNYHTYDFSCC
+511 YALFNYHTFDFSCC

-533 NKITRLSSLNNS
+533 NKISKLSSINNS
-545 IYIHSDYSYIYPDLE
+545 IYVHSDYSYIYPDLE

-565 FDTRDIYDFKTIFFV
+565 FDSRGIYDFKTIFFV
-580 SNESRHKFTKIYP
+580 SLESCRKFTKIYP
-593 GLKDRCLVFNNFI
+593 FLKNRCFVFNNFI
-606 NILEIESLSNEKI
+606 NLEEIEALSKEKI

-632 VGRLDDV
+632 VGRLDDA
-639 SKKLGRAFKLVS
+639 SKKLGRAFKLVAN
-651 SLDKVMFWVVGDGPS
+651 LDNVILWVVGDGPS
-666 KDEYIKEVKKLGI
+666 REDYVKEVKKLKI
-679 EDKVVFVGSKINP
+679 EDRVIFVGSKINP
-692 YPYIKR
+692 YPYMKKG
-698 ADYLI
+698 DYLI
-703 LTSNYEGFPVV
+703 LTSLYEGFPVV

-728 IKVSDDV
+728 IKVSDDYLK
-735 IKTGKNYGEVIP
+735 IGKNYGEVIP
-747 TNDRKMLEQVR
+747 SNEMKMLEKVK
-758 EILNSK
+758 EILNN
-764 DKKDISLDLE
+764 KKKTDTFLDLE
-774 EIQNM
+774 EIQNV
-779 RMKKLETIFDGGDF
+779 RMEKLETIFDGGDF

>member
-1 MAKMNENERKVD
+1 M
-13 LKIGSDSVSSF
+13 SSF
-24 IKKNISIICMLFLLS
+24 IKKNISIICMLFILS

-45 VTGVMLHIFDISL
+45 VTGVMLHVFDISL
-58 TLGLVLR
+58 TLGLILR
-65 ILFLFF
+65 VLFLFF
-71 IFYVT
+71 IFYVA

-87 YYGIFIIYL
+87 YYGIFVIYL
-96 LLFILGLALFKDNPN
+96 LLFILGLTLFKDNPN

-119 FRLFYFPLLLISLF
+119 VRMFYFPLLLLSLF
-133 SIRKEIKIS
+133 SIKKEIKITS
-142 NISLVI
+142 LSLVI

-153 LILIFIPLAL
+153 LVLIFIPLVL
-163 GIGFE
+163 GVGFE

-206 NIIFKL
+206 NVIFKL
-212 FITFIYFVVILSV
+212 FITFIYLVVILSV

-237 LFVVFI
+237 LCVVFI

-248 SIVDKKYH
+248 AFIDKKYH
-256 IVTTFTAIIVALSL
+256 IVTTFTAIVIALSL
-270 VVIIVAPRTSFYN
+270 VIIVIAPRTSFYK

-289 NYLKVDNIFDI
+289 DYLKVDNIFDI
-300 FKDKELVDHFIF
+300 FKEERLVDHFIF
-312 SQRLTFLNNKEKI
+312 SQRLTFLHNKDRL
-325 YDESN
+325 YDKSN
-330 TYQKLFGL
+330 TYQKLFGI
-338 GYYDNGKEL
+338 GYYKDNGKEL
-347 KSIEMDYFDVYYN
+347 KSIEMDYFDIFYN
-360 QGVVGFIIFFV
+360 QGIVGFIIFFV
-371 PYIYVLISVLRERNC
+371 PYIYILISVINERKDS
-386 FSFRQ
+386 SFRQ

-402 VLSLFT
+402 ILSLFT

-421 CFILL
+421 CFLIL
-426 SLTKKDKKELLF
+426 SIIKKDKKELLF

-457 RIDKDKYKVTIILEE
+457 KIDKDKYRVTIILEE
-472 KEGELLEKLDKSIEV
+472 KNGELLSKLDKSMEV
-487 KEFKVSNNSNKIF
+487 KEFRVSNNKNKVV
-500 RKVVNLIRRCT
+500 RRVVNLLRRCT
-511 YSIFNYHTYDFSCC
+511 YTIFNYHTYDFSCC

-545 IYIHSDYSYIYPDLE
+545 IYVHSDYSYIYPDLE
-560 DFRRF
+560 DFRCF

-580 SNESRHKFTKIYP
+580 SNESCRKFTKIYP

-606 NILEIESLSNEKI
+606 DVEKIESLSKEKI
-619 SLTKPRGKTLFVF
+619 SLSKPRGKTLFVF

-639 SKKLGRAFKLVS
+639 SKKLGRAFKLVA
-651 SLDKVMFWVVGDGPS
+651 SLDKTILWVVGDGPS
-666 KDEYIKEVKKLGI
+666 REDYKKEVRKLGI
-679 EDKVVFVGSKINP
+679 EEKVVFFGSKTNP
-692 YPYIKR
+692 YPYMKR

-714 YLEGLALKKKLITT
+714 YLEGLALKKRLITT

-735 IKTGKNYGEVIP
+735 IKIGKNYGEVIP
-747 TNDRKMLEQVR
+747 TNDKKMLERVK
-758 EILNSK
+758 EILSSK
-764 DKKDISLDLE
+764 DKEKVTLNIE

-779 RMKKLETIFDGGDF
+779 RMEKLETIFDGGEF

>member
-1 MAKMNENERKVD
+1 M
-13 LKIGSDSVSSF
+13 SSF
-24 IKKNISIICMLFLLS
+24 IKKNINIICMLFLLS

-45 VTGVMLHIFDISL
+45 VTGVMLHVFDISL

-76 TFIYNKKNNLL
+76 TFVYKKKNNLL
-87 YYGIFIIYL
+87 YYVIFIIYL

-119 FRLFYFPLLLISLF
+119 FRLFYFPLLLVSLF
-133 SIRKEIKIS
+133 SIRKEIKIT
-142 NISLVI
+142 NLSLVI
-148 TLCLY
+148 TICLY

-163 GIGFE
+163 GVGFE

-206 NIIFKL
+206 NVIFKL
-212 FITFIYFVVILSV
+212 FITFIYLVVILSV
-225 GTKTPLLALIIS
+225 GTKTPLLALILS
-237 LFVVFI
+237 LCVVFI

-248 SIVDKKYH
+248 ALVDKKYH
-256 IVTTFTAIIVALSL
+256 VVTTFTAIIVALSL
-270 VVIIVAPRTSFYN
+270 VIIIIAPKTSFYK

-289 NYLKVDNIFDI
+289 DYLKVDNVFDI

-312 SQRLTFLNNKEKI
+312 SQRLTFLNNKEKL
-325 YDESN
+325 YDKSN

-360 QGVVGFIIFFV
+360 QGIVGFIIFFV
-371 PYIYVLISVLRERNC
+371 PYIYVLISVIKERNA

-402 VLSLFT
+402 ILSLFT
-408 GHIITAPSVSLIV
+408 GHIITAPSVSIIV
-421 CFILL
+421 CFLLL
-426 SLTKKDKKELLF
+426 SIIKKDKKELLF
-438 TGVNLNI
+438 TGVNLDI

-457 RIDKDKYKVTIILEE
+457 KIDKDKYRVTIILEE
-472 KEGELLEKLDKSIEV
+472 KDGELLETLDKSILV
-487 KEFKVSNNSNKIF
+487 KRFKVSNNKNKVV
-500 RKVVNLIRRCT
+500 RKVVNLLRRCT
-511 YSIFNYHTYDFSCC
+511 YAIFNYHIYDFSCC

-545 IYIHSDYSYIYPDLE
+545 IYVHSDYSYIYPDLE
-560 DFRRF
+560 DFRCF
-565 FDTRDIYDFKTIFFV
+565 FDTRNIYDFRTIFFV
-580 SNESRHKFTKIYP
+580 SNESCRKFTKIYP
-593 GLKDRCLVFNNFI
+593 GLKSRCLVFNNFI
-606 NILEIESLSNEKI
+606 DVSEIEALSKEKI
-619 SLTKPRGKTLFVF
+619 SLSKPKGRTLFVF

-639 SKKLGRAFKLVS
+639 SKKLGRAFKLVA
-651 SLDKVMFWVVGDGPS
+651 SLDKTILWVVGDGPS
-666 KDEYIKEVKKLGI
+666 MEDYQKEVKKLGI
-679 EDKVVFVGSKINP
+679 EEKVVFLGSKTNP
-692 YPYIKR
+692 YPYMKKC
-698 ADYLI
+698 DYLI

-714 YLEGLALKKKLITT
+714 YLEGLALKKKFITT

-735 IKTGKNYGEVIP
+735 IKIGKNYGEVIP
-747 TNDRKMLEQVR
+747 TNDKKMLEQVR

-764 DKKDISLDLE
+764 DKKEITLNIE

-779 RMKKLETIFDGGDF
+779 RMEKLESIFDGGDF

>member
-1 MAKMNENERKVD
+1 M
-13 LKIGSDSVSSF
+13 SSF
-24 IKKNISIICMLFLLS
+24 VKKNISIICMLFLLS
-39 GPIIDF
+39 SPIIDF
-45 VTGVMLHIFDISL
+45 VTGVMLHIFDVSL

-65 ILFLFF
+65 MLFLLF

-87 YYGIFIIYL
+87 YYGIFVIYL

-119 FRLFYFPLLLISLF
+119 VRMFYFPLLLSLF
-133 SIRKEIKIS
+133 SIRKELKITS
-142 NISLVI
+142 LSLVI

-153 LILIFIPLAL
+153 LVLIFIPLAL
-163 GIGFE
+163 GVGFE

-186 ISAIIAILTPILF
+186 ISAIIAILTPVLF

-206 NIIFKL
+206 NVIFKL

-237 LFVVFI
+237 LCVVFI

-248 SIVDKKYH
+248 AFKDKKYH
-256 IVTTFTAIIVALSL
+256 VVTTFTAIVVALAV
-270 VVIIVAPRTSFYN
+270 VVIVIAPRTSFYK

-289 NYLKVDNIFDI
+289 DYLKVDNIFDI
-300 FKDKELVDHFIF
+300 FKEERLVDHFIF
-312 SQRLTFLNNKEKI
+312 SQRLTFLHNKDRL
-325 YDESN
+325 YDKAN
-330 TYQKLFGL
+330 PYQKLFGI
-338 GYYDNGKEL
+338 GYYKNNGKEL

-360 QGVVGFIIFFV
+360 QGIVGFIIFFA
-371 PYIYVLISVLRERNC
+371 PYIYVLISVLWERKM

-391 LMLYLSLFLVI
+391 LMMYLSLFLVI

-421 CFILL
+421 CFLLL
-426 SLTKKDKKELLF
+426 SVVKKERKELLF

-457 RIDKDKYKVTIILEE
+457 KIDKDKYRVTIILEE
-472 KEGELLEKLDKSIEV
+472 KEGELLEKLDKSIVV
-487 KEFKVSNNSNKIF
+487 KEFKVSNNRNKIF
-500 RKVVNLIRRCT
+500 RKAVNLLRRCI

-533 NKITRLSSLNNS
+533 NKIARIASLNNS

-580 SNESRHKFTKIYP
+580 SNEACRKFTKIYP

-606 NILEIESLSNEKI
+606 DVEKIESLSKEKI

-639 SKKLGRAFKLVS
+639 SKKLGRAFKLVES
-651 SLDKVMFWVVGDGPS
+651 IDNVVLWVVGDGPS
-666 KDEYIKEVKKLGI
+666 KDDYVKEVKKLKI
-679 EDKVVFVGSKINP
+679 EDRVAFVGSKINP
-692 YPYIKR
+692 YPYMKR

-728 IKVSDDV
+728 IKVSDDM
-735 IKTGKNYGEVIP
+735 IKIGKNYGEVI
-747 TNDRKMLEQVR
+747 TFNEKKMIEKVK
-758 EILNSK
+758 EILKSK
-764 DKKDISLDLE
+764 EKREVSLDIE
-774 EIQNM
+774 EIQDK
-779 RMKKLETIFDGGDF
+779 RMKKLETIFDGGEF

>member
-1 MAKMNENERKVD
+1 M
-13 LKIGSDSVSSF
+13 SSF

-45 VTGVMLHIFDISL
+45 VTGVMLHIFDVSL
-58 TLGLVLR
+58 TLGLILR

-87 YYGIFIIYL
+87 YYGIFGIYL

-119 FRLFYFPLLLISLF
+119 VRMFYFPLLLLSLF
-133 SIRKEIKIS
+133 SIRKELKITS
-142 NISLVI
+142 LSLVI

-163 GIGFE
+163 GVGFE

-206 NIIFKL
+206 NVIFKL

-237 LFVVFI
+237 LCVVFV

-248 SIVDKKYH
+248 AFKDKKYH
-256 IVTTFTAIIVALSL
+256 VVTTFTAIVVALAI
-270 VVIIVAPRTSFYN
+270 VVIVIAPRTSFYK

-289 NYLKVDNIFDI
+289 DYLKVDNIFDI
-300 FKDKELVDHFIF
+300 FKEERLVDHFIF
-312 SQRLTFLNNKEKI
+312 SQRLTFLHNKDRL
-325 YDESN
+325 YDKAN
-330 TYQKLFGL
+330 PYQKLFGI
-338 GYYDNGKEL
+338 GYYKDNGKEL

-360 QGVVGFIIFFV
+360 QGIVGFIIFFA
-371 PYIYVLISVLRERNC
+371 PYIYVLISVIGERKM

-402 VLSLFT
+402 ILSLFT

-421 CFILL
+421 CFLLL
-426 SLTKKDKKELLF
+426 SVVKKERKELLF

-457 RIDKDKYKVTIILEE
+457 KIDKDKYRVTIILEE
-472 KEGELLEKLDKSIEV
+472 KEGELLEKLDKSIVV
-487 KEFKVSNNSNKIF
+487 KEFKVSNNRNKIF
-500 RKVVNLIRRCT
+500 RKAVNLLRRCI

-533 NKITRLSSLNNS
+533 NKIVRMASLNNS

-580 SNESRHKFTKIYP
+580 SNEACRKFTKIYP

-606 NILEIESLSNEKI
+606 DVEKIEFLSKEKI

-639 SKKLGRAFKLVS
+639 SKKLGRAFKLVES
-651 SLDKVMFWVVGDGPS
+651 FDNVVLWVVGDGPS
-666 KDEYIKEVKKLGI
+666 KDDYVKDVKRLKIK
-679 EDKVVFVGSKINP
+679 DRVVFIGSKINP
-692 YPYIKR
+692 YPYMKR

-728 IKVSDDV
+728 IKVSDDM
-735 IKTGKNYGEVIP
+735 IKIGKNYGEVIP
-747 TNDRKMLEQVR
+747 FNEKKMIEKVKEVLTSKEKR
-758 EILNSK
+758 EVSLN
-764 DKKDISLDLE
+764 IE
-774 EIQNM
+774 EIQDE
-779 RMKKLETIFDGGDF
+779 RMKKLETIFDGGEF

>member
-1 MAKMNENERKVD
+1 M
-13 LKIGSDSVSSF
+13 SSF

-71 IFYVT
+71 IFYVA
-76 TFIYNKKNNLL
+76 TFIYKKKSNLVFF
-87 YYGIFIIYL
+87 GIFGIYL
-96 LLFILGLALFKDNPN
+96 LLFILGLTLFKENPN

-133 SIRKEIKIS
+133 SIRKEIKITTL
-142 NISLVI
+142 SLVI

-163 GIGFE
+163 GVGFE

-206 NIIFKL
+206 NLIFKL
-212 FITFIYFVVILSV
+212 FITFIYLVVILSV

-248 SIVDKKYH
+248 SFIDKKYH
-256 IVTTFTAIIVALSL
+256 VVTTFTAIIVALGL
-270 VVIIVAPRTSFYN
+270 VLIIVAPRTSFYK

-289 NYLKVDNIFDI
+289 DYLKVDNIFDI
-300 FKDKELVDHFIF
+300 FKDERLVDHFIF
-312 SQRLTFLNNKEKI
+312 SQRLTFLNNKEKL
-325 YDESN
+325 YDEAN
-330 TYQKLFGL
+330 TYQKIFGL

-360 QGVVGFIIFFV
+360 QGVAGFIIFFV
-371 PYIYVLISVLRERNC
+371 PYIYVLISVLQERKA

-391 LMLYLSLFLVI
+391 LMLYLSLFLII

-408 GHIITAPSVSLIV
+408 GHIITAPAVSGLV
-421 CFILL
+421 SFILL
-426 SLTKKDKKELLF
+426 SLVKNDKKCLLF
-438 TGVNLNI
+438 TGVNLKL

-457 RIDKDKYKVTIILEE
+457 KIDKNKYQVTIILEDA
-472 KEGELLEKLDKSIEV
+472 KGELLEKLDKSINV
-487 KEFKVSNNSNKIF
+487 KEFKVSNNKNKII
-500 RKVVNLIRRCT
+500 RKGVNILRRCS
-511 YSIFNYHTYDFSCC
+511 YALFNYHTFDFSCC

-533 NKITRLSSLNNS
+533 NKISKLSSINNS
-545 IYIHSDYSYIYPDLE
+545 IYVHSDYSYIYPDLE

-565 FDTRDIYDFKTIFFV
+565 FDTRGIYDFKTIFFV
-580 SNESRHKFTKIYP
+580 SLESCRKFTKIYP
-593 GLKDRCLVFNNFI
+593 FLKNRCFVFNNFI
-606 NILEIESLSNEKI
+606 NLEEIEALSKEKI

-632 VGRLDDV
+632 VGRLDDA
-639 SKKLGRAFKLVS
+639 SKKLGRAFKLVANFDNVV
-651 SLDKVMFWVVGDGPS
+651 LWVVGDGPS
-666 KDEYIKEVKKLGI
+666 REDYVKEVKKLKI
-679 EDKVVFVGSKINP
+679 EDRVVFVGSKINP
-692 YPYIKR
+692 YPYMKKG
-698 ADYLI
+698 DYLI
-703 LTSNYEGFPVV
+703 LTSLYEGFPVV

-728 IKVSDDV
+728 IKVSDDYLK
-735 IKTGKNYGEVIP
+735 IGKNYGEVIP
-747 TNDRKMLEQVR
+747 SNEMKMLEKVK

-764 DKKDISLDLE
+764 KKTDTFLDLE
-774 EIQNM
+774 EIQNV
-779 RMKKLETIFDGGDF
+779 RMEKLETIFDGGDF

>member
-1 MAKMNENERKVD
+1 M
-13 LKIGSDSVSSF
+13 SSF

-45 VTGVMLHIFDISL
+45 ITGVMLHIFDISL

-71 IFYVT
+71 IFYVA
-76 TFIYNKKNNLL
+76 TFIYKKKSNLV
-87 YYGIFIIYL
+87 YFGIFGIYL
-96 LLFILGLALFKDNPN
+96 LLFILGLTLFKENPN

-133 SIRKEIKIS
+133 SIRKEIKITTL
-142 NISLVI
+142 SLVI

-163 GIGFE
+163 GVGFE

-199 IIFYESK
+199 LIFYESK
-206 NIIFKL
+206 NLIFKL
-212 FITFIYFVVILSV
+212 FITFIYLVVILSV

-248 SIVDKKYH
+248 SFIDKKYH
-256 IVTTFTAIIVALSL
+256 VVTTFTAIIVALGL
-270 VVIIVAPRTSFYN
+270 VLIIALPRTSFYK

-289 NYLKVDNIFDI
+289 DYLKVDNIFDI
-300 FKDKELVDHFIF
+300 FKDEKLVDHFIF
-312 SQRLTFLNNKEKI
+312 SQRLTFLNNKEKL
-325 YDESN
+325 YDEAN
-330 TYQKLFGL
+330 TYQKIFGL

-360 QGVVGFIIFFV
+360 QGVAGFIIFFV
-371 PYIYVLISVLRERNC
+371 PYIYVLISVLQERKA

-408 GHIITAPSVSLIV
+408 GHIITAPAVSGFV
-421 CFILL
+421 SFILL
-426 SLTKKDKKELLF
+426 SLVKNDKKSLLF
-438 TGVNLNI
+438 TGVNLKL

-457 RIDKDKYKVTIILEE
+457 KIDKNKYQVTIILEDA
-472 KEGELLEKLDKSIEV
+472 KGELLEKLDKSIKV
-487 KEFKVSNNSNKIF
+487 KEFKVSNNKNKII
-500 RKVVNLIRRCT
+500 RKGINILRRCV
-511 YSIFNYHTYDFSCC
+511 YALFNYHTFDFSCC

-533 NKITRLSSLNNS
+533 NKISKLSSINNS
-545 IYIHSDYSYIYPDLE
+545 IYVHSDYSYIYPDLE

-565 FDTRDIYDFKTIFFV
+565 FDTRGIYDFKTIFFV
-580 SNESRHKFTKIYP
+580 SLESCRKFTKIYP
-593 GLKDRCLVFNNFI
+593 SLKNRCFVFNNFI
-606 NILEIESLSNEKI
+606 NLEEIEALSKEKI

-632 VGRLDDV
+632 VGRLDDA
-639 SKKLGRAFKLVS
+639 SKKLGRAFKLVAN
-651 SLDKVMFWVVGDGPS
+651 LDNVVLWVVGDGPS
-666 KDEYIKEVKKLGI
+666 REDYVKEVKKLKI
-679 EDKVVFVGSKINP
+679 EDRVIFVGSKINP
-692 YPYIKR
+692 YPYMKKG
-698 ADYLI
+698 DYLI
-703 LTSNYEGFPVV
+703 LTSLYEGFPVV

-728 IKVSDDV
+728 IKVSDDYLK
-735 IKTGKNYGEVIP
+735 IGKNYGEVIP
-747 TNDRKMLEQVR
+747 SNEMKMLEKVK

-764 DKKDISLDLE
+764 KKTDTFLDLE

-779 RMKKLETIFDGGDF
+779 RMEKLETIFDGGDF

>member
-1 MAKMNENERKVD
+1 M
-13 LKIGSDSVSSF
+13 SSF

-45 VTGVMLHIFDISL
+45 ITGVMLHIFDISL

-71 IFYVT
+71 IFYVA
-76 TFIYNKKNNLL
+76 TFIYKKKSNLV
-87 YYGIFIIYL
+87 YFGIFGIYL
-96 LLFILGLALFKDNPN
+96 LLFILGLTLFKENPN

-133 SIRKEIKIS
+133 SIRKEIKITTL
-142 NISLVI
+142 SLVI

-163 GIGFE
+163 GVGFE

-206 NIIFKL
+206 NLIFKL
-212 FITFIYFVVILSV
+212 FITFIYLVVILSV

-248 SIVDKKYH
+248 SFIDKKYH
-256 IVTTFTAIIVALSL
+256 VVTTFTAIIVALGL
-270 VVIIVAPRTSFYN
+270 VLIIVAPRTSFYK

-289 NYLKVDNIFDI
+289 DYLKVDNIFDI
-300 FKDKELVDHFIF
+300 FKDERLVDHFIF
-312 SQRLTFLNNKEKI
+312 SQRLTFLNNKEKL
-325 YDESN
+325 YDEAN
-330 TYQKLFGL
+330 TYQKIFGL

-360 QGVVGFIIFFV
+360 QGVAGFIIFFV
-371 PYIYVLISVLRERNC
+371 PYIYVLISVLQERKA

-391 LMLYLSLFLVI
+391 LMLYLSLFLII

-408 GHIITAPSVSLIV
+408 GHIITAPAVSGLV
-421 CFILL
+421 SFILL
-426 SLTKKDKKELLF
+426 SLVKNDKKCLLF
-438 TGVNLNI
+438 TGVNLKL

-457 RIDKDKYKVTIILEE
+457 KIDKNKYQVTIILEDA
-472 KEGELLEKLDKSIEV
+472 KGELLEKLDKSINV
-487 KEFKVSNNSNKIF
+487 KEFKVSNNKNKII
-500 RKVVNLIRRCT
+500 RKGVNILRRCS
-511 YSIFNYHTYDFSCC
+511 YALFNYHTFDFSCC

-533 NKITRLSSLNNS
+533 NKISKLSSINNS
-545 IYIHSDYSYIYPDLE
+545 IYVHSDYSYIYPDLE

-565 FDTRDIYDFKTIFFV
+565 FDSRGIYDFKTIFFV
-580 SNESRHKFTKIYP
+580 SLESCRKFTKIYP
-593 GLKDRCLVFNNFI
+593 FLKNRCFVFNNFI
-606 NILEIESLSNEKI
+606 NLEEIEALSKEKI

-632 VGRLDDV
+632 VGRLDDA
-639 SKKLGRAFKLVS
+639 SKKLGRAFKLVANFDNVV
-651 SLDKVMFWVVGDGPS
+651 LWVVGDGPS
-666 KDEYIKEVKKLGI
+666 REDYVKEVKKLKI
-679 EDKVVFVGSKINP
+679 EDRVVFVGSKINP
-692 YPYIKR
+692 YPYMKKG
-698 ADYLI
+698 DYLI
-703 LTSNYEGFPVV
+703 LTSLYEGFPVV

-728 IKVSDDV
+728 IKVSDDYLK
-735 IKTGKNYGEVIP
+735 IGKNYGEVIP
-747 TNDRKMLEQVR
+747 SNEMKMLEKVK

-764 DKKDISLDLE
+764 KKTDTFLDLE
-774 EIQNM
+774 EIQNV
-779 RMKKLETIFDGGDF
+779 RMEKLETIFDGGDF

>member
-1 MAKMNENERKVD
+1 M
-13 LKIGSDSVSSF
+13 SSF

-45 VTGVMLHIFDISL
+45 VTGVMLHIFDVSL
-58 TLGLVLR
+58 TLGLILR

-87 YYGIFIIYL
+87 YYGIFGIYL

-119 FRLFYFPLLLISLF
+119 VRMFYFPLLLLSLF
-133 SIRKEIKIS
+133 SIRKELKITS
-142 NISLVI
+142 LSLVI

-163 GIGFE
+163 GVGFE

-206 NIIFKL
+206 NVIFKL

-237 LFVVFI
+237 LCVVFI

-248 SIVDKKYH
+248 AFKDKKYH
-256 IVTTFTAIIVALSL
+256 VVTTFTAIVVALAI
-270 VVIIVAPRTSFYN
+270 VVIVIAPRTSFYK

-289 NYLKVDNIFDI
+289 DYLKVDNIFDI
-300 FKDKELVDHFIF
+300 FKEERLVDHFIF
-312 SQRLTFLNNKEKI
+312 SQRLTFLHNKDRL
-325 YDESN
+325 YDN
-330 TYQKLFGL
+330 ANPYQKLFGI
-338 GYYDNGKEL
+338 GYYKDNGKEL

-360 QGVVGFIIFFV
+360 QGIVGFIIFFA
-371 PYIYVLISVLRERNC
+371 PYIYVLISVIGERKM

-391 LMLYLSLFLVI
+391 LMMYLSLFLVI
-402 VLSLFT
+402 ILSLFT

-421 CFILL
+421 CFLLL
-426 SLTKKDKKELLF
+426 SVVKKERKELLF

-457 RIDKDKYKVTIILEE
+457 KIDKDKYRVTIILEE
-472 KEGELLEKLDKSIEV
+472 KEGELLEKLDKSIVV
-487 KEFKVSNNSNKIF
+487 KEFKVSNNRNKIF
-500 RKVVNLIRRCT
+500 RKVVNLLRRCT

-533 NKITRLSSLNNS
+533 NKITRISSLNNS

-565 FDTRDIYDFKTIFFV
+565 FDTRAIYDFKTIFFV

-593 GLKDRCLVFNNFI
+593 GLKDKCLVFNNFI
-606 NILEIESLSNEKI
+606 DVLEIESLSNEKI
-619 SLTKPRGKTLFVF
+619 SLTKPRGKNLFVF

-651 SLDKVMFWVVGDGPS
+651 SLDKVMLWVVGDGPS
-666 KDEYIKEVKKLGI
+666 KDDYIKEVKKLGI
-679 EDKVVFVGSKINP
+679 EDKVMFVGSKINP
-692 YPYIKR
+692 YPYIKK

-735 IKTGKNYGEVIP
+735 IKIGKNYGEVIP
-747 TNDRKMLEQVR
+747 TNEKKMLEQVR

>member
-1 MAKMNENERKVD
+1 M
-13 LKIGSDSVSSF
+13 SSF

-71 IFYVT
+71 IFYVA
-76 TFIYNKKNNLL
+76 TFIYKKKSNLV
-87 YYGIFIIYL
+87 YFGIFGIYL
-96 LLFILGLALFKDNPN
+96 LLFILGLTLFKENPN

-133 SIRKEIKIS
+133 SIRKEIKITTL
-142 NISLVI
+142 SLVI

-163 GIGFE
+163 GVGFE

-206 NIIFKL
+206 NLIFKL
-212 FITFIYFVVILSV
+212 FITFIYLVVILSV

-248 SIVDKKYH
+248 SFIDKKYH
-256 IVTTFTAIIVALSL
+256 VVTTFTAIIVALGL
-270 VVIIVAPRTSFYN
+270 VLIIALPKTSFYK

-289 NYLKVDNIFDI
+289 DYLKVDNIFDI
-300 FKDKELVDHFIF
+300 FKDEKLVDHFIF
-312 SQRLTFLNNKEKI
+312 SQRLTFLNNKEKL
-325 YDESN
+325 YDEAN
-330 TYQKLFGL
+330 TYQKIFGL

-360 QGVVGFIIFFV
+360 QGVAGFIIFFV
-371 PYIYVLISVLRERNC
+371 PYIYVLISVLQERKA

-391 LMLYLSLFLVI
+391 LMLYLSLFLII

-408 GHIITAPSVSLIV
+408 GHIITAPAVSGLV
-421 CFILL
+421 SFILL
-426 SLTKKDKKELLF
+426 SFVKDDKKTLLF
-438 TGVNLNI
+438 TGVNLKL

-457 RIDKDKYKVTIILEE
+457 KIDKNKYQVTIILEE
-472 KEGELLEKLDKSIEV
+472 AKGELLEKLDNSIKV
-487 KEFKVSNNSNKIF
+487 KEFKVSNNKNKII
-500 RKVVNLIRRCT
+500 RKGVNILRRCS
-511 YSIFNYHTYDFSCC
+511 YALFNYHTFDFSCC

-533 NKITRLSSLNNS
+533 NKISKLSSINNS
-545 IYIHSDYSYIYPDLE
+545 IYVHSDYSYIYPDLE

-565 FDTRDIYDFKTIFFV
+565 FDTRGIYDFKTIFFV
-580 SNESRHKFTKIYP
+580 SLESCRKFTKIYP
-593 GLKDRCLVFNNFI
+593 FLKNRCFVFNNFI
-606 NILEIESLSNEKI
+606 NLEEIETLSKEKI

-632 VGRLDDV
+632 VGRLDDA
-639 SKKLGRAFKLVS
+639 SKKLGRAFKLVANFDNVV
-651 SLDKVMFWVVGDGPS
+651 LWVVGDGPS
-666 KDEYIKEVKKLGI
+666 REDYVKEVKKLKI
-679 EDKVVFVGSKINP
+679 EDRVVFVGSKINP
-692 YPYIKR
+692 YPYMKKG
-698 ADYLI
+698 DYLI
-703 LTSNYEGFPVV
+703 LTSLYEGFPVV

-728 IKVSDDV
+728 IKVSDDYLK
-735 IKTGKNYGEVIP
+735 IGKNYGEVIP
-747 TNDRKMLEQVR
+747 SNEMKMLEKVK
-758 EILNSK
+758 EILNN
-764 DKKDISLDLE
+764 KKKTDTFLDLE
-774 EIQNM
+774 EIQNV
-779 RMKKLETIFDGGDF
+779 RMEKLETIFNGGDF